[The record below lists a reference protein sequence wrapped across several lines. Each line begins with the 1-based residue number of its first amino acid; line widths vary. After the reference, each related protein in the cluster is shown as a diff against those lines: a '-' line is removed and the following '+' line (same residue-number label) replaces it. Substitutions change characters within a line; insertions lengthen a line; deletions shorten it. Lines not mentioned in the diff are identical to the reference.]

1 VSRLLPPLPIPSPIL
16 PSRRTCTCTCTCT
29 THKPPSKPQA
39 PSKPCPP
46 GCFLMRPS
54 VPATTSNLAQG
65 PIPVPS
71 QAPVVP
77 VPIPSPPPQR
87 QNLHH
92 HHPLLDTPTHT
103 PLLSLCQPTRS
114 STRSRAQRNLSHRR
128 TAKHSTARRS
138 SLGCNCQ
145 YIAVLRC
152 HCCCCRIA
160 LVRYRVVPEFPFTP
174 LSCTRFPTLRAS
186 APALDVSRA
195 SSCAF

>member
-1 VSRLLPPLPIPSPIL
+1 MHLHLHLHHTQAPQQASSPKQALSTRLLPYAPIRPRHHEQPRPGPNTSTQPG
-16 PSRRTCTCTCTCT
+16 PSR
-29 THKPPSKPQA
+29 
-39 PSKPCPP
+39 PCPH
-46 GCFLMRPS
+46 S
-54 VPATTSNLAQG
+54 ITTTAKAK
-65 PIPVPS
+65 P
-71 QAPVVP
+71 
-77 VPIPSPPPQR
+77 PPPQR